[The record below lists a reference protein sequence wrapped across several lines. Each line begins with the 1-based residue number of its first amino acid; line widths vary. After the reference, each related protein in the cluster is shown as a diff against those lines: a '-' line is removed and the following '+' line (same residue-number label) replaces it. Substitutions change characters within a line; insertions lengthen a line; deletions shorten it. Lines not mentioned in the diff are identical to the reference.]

1 MSLCGVRAV
10 VFDAVGTLI
19 FPNPPAP
26 VVYAQVGAR
35 YGSKLDANS
44 IGPRFEIAFRAEDQI
59 DRRQDWRTS
68 EERERERWRKIVARV
83 LNDVADPETCFQALF
98 DHFSKPDAWRCDPST
113 RAVLSALADS
123 GLMVGMASNYD
134 SRLRFVLAG
143 KRDLAA
149 IQWICISSEIG
160 WRKPSPKFFEAVSH
174 SAEMPPENILFAGD
188 DFEND
193 IEGAFK
199 AGMRGVWLEPEDS
212 HRVPKGELAHR
223 VPRIRRL
230 RDLLPLVNQS

>member
-1 MSLCGVRAV
+1 MSFCGVRAV

-19 FPNPPAP
+19 FPDPPAP
-26 VVYAQVGAR
+26 VVYTQVGAR

-44 IGPRFEIAFRAEDQI
+44 IRPRFEIAFRAEDEI

-98 DHFSKPDAWRCDPST
+98 DHFSKPEAWRCDPST
-113 RAVLSALADS
+113 RAVLSGLAKS
-123 GLMVGMASNYD
+123 GIKVGLASNYD

-174 SAEMPPENILFAGD
+174 SAEMPPENILFVGD

-193 IEGAFK
+193 MEGAFK
-199 AGMRGVWLEPEDS
+199 A
-212 HRVPKGELAHR
+212 
-223 VPRIRRL
+223 
-230 RDLLPLVNQS
+230 